1 MKRALLVAALLA
13 LLPATVTAGT
23 PFRIVAVVNND
34 IVSSY
39 QLEEALH
46 ERQLDATSTAVPP
59 DELRRLVL
67 DQLIEEQLLAQ
78 RAVEIGLSV
87 DAAEVEAAITDVQKQ
102 NRIDRKQLEE
112 ALSRQGIDFEQYSE
126 NLRRQILRYKLL
138 GREMQSR
145 IEVTSREV
153 RDYYQAHSD
162 EYRQPQALRL
172 SHISFLY
179 PAEADATIRAAV
191 RSSADATQTRLAAGF
206 DFMKL
211 LAELKEQQGAVG
223 GDLGVVPEP
232 EMNPA
237 FVAAVKDLAPGTV
250 SPVIETADGLHLL
263 RLEERI
269 AGQILPL
276 EAAKEGI
283 TELLTEQKKKTAM
296 QDWLAELKAKA
307 HIEIRN

>member
-59 DELRRLVL
+59 DDLRRLVL

-296 QDWLAELKAKA
+296 QDWLAELKVKA

>member
-13 LLPATVTAGT
+13 LLPAAVSAGT
-23 PFRIVAVVNND
+23 PLRIVAVVNND

-39 QLEEALH
+39 QLDEALH
-46 ERQLDATSTAVPP
+46 ERQLDAASTAVPP

-87 DAAEVEAAITDVQKQ
+87 DDAEVEAAIVDVQKQ

-112 ALSRQGIDFEQYSE
+112 ALKRQGIDFEQYRES
-126 NLRRQILRYKLL
+126 LRRQILRYKLL

-179 PAEADATIRAAV
+179 PAEADATVRAAL
-191 RSSADATQTRLAAGF
+191 RSTADATQTRLAAGL

-237 FVAAVKDLAPGTV
+237 FVSAVKDLAPGAV

-269 AGQILPL
+269 AGQVLPL
-276 EAAKEGI
+276 DAAKEGI

-307 HIEIRN
+307 RIEIRN

>member
-13 LLPATVTAGT
+13 LLPAAVSAGT
-23 PFRIVAVVNND
+23 PLRIVAVVNND

-39 QLEEALH
+39 QLDEALH

-87 DAAEVEAAITDVQKQ
+87 DDTEVEAAIVDVQKQ

-112 ALSRQGIDFEQYSE
+112 ALKRQGIDFEQYRES
-126 NLRRQILRYKLL
+126 LRRQILRYKLL

-179 PAEADATIRAAV
+179 PAEADATVRAAL
-191 RSSADATQTRLAAGF
+191 RSAAETTQKRLASGL

-237 FVAAVKDLAPGTV
+237 FVSAVKDLAPGAV

-276 EAAKEGI
+276 DAAKEGI

-307 HIEIRN
+307 RIEIRN